1 MFLTPTARRL
11 ARAQV
16 RSIPL
21 NKPISIVAEVLQ
33 PRRQSTAAAS
43 STGNSPQTIFSG
55 IQPTGVPHLGNYL
68 GALQQWVKLQNGAA
82 PDTTLLYSI
91 VDLHAITV
99 RENLAH
105 RRRWKREMLAT
116 LLAIGLDPNR
126 SIVYCQSEV
135 PAHAELQW
143 ILGCDASYGY
153 LSRMTQWKSKLDL
166 PDNADPLDESSTM
179 KLKAGLFN
187 YPVLQAADILLHRA
201 THVPVG
207 QDQQQHLEFA
217 RRCANSFNSHYG
229 RTLIPPQTLL
239 SPAKRIMSLDRPS
252 LKMSKSHVNPSSRI
266 LLTDSKSAIAKKV
279 RAAVTDS
286 ILGVSYDPINR
297 PGVSN
302 LVDIMFYITSSDSD
316 TGASTQH
323 DLAHDLQDLSMRAFK
338 ERVTDAID
346 SHLAPMRERYEAIIS
361 DRGSLLTDAA
371 AVGREKATASAVVT
385 MERVREAVGLD
396 MPWEFP
402 RQP

>member
-1 MFLTPTARRL
+1 MFLTPTAGRL
-11 ARAQV
+11 ARAQA
-16 RSIPL
+16 RSRPL
-21 NKPISIVAEVLQ
+21 HKPKPIPIVVEALQ
-33 PRRQSTAAAS
+33 LRRQSTAAAS
-43 STGNSPQTIFSG
+43 STSNGLQTIFSG

-126 SIVYCQSEV
+126 SIVYCQSE
-135 PAHAELQW
+135 
-143 ILGCDASYGY
+143 
-153 LSRMTQWKSKLDL
+153 SKLGL
-166 PDNADPLDESSTM
+166 PDNADPLDELSTM

-252 LKMSKSHVNPSSRI
+252 LKMSKSHANPSSRI
-266 LLTDSKSAIAKKV
+266 LLTDSKSAIAKKI

-286 ILGVSYDPINR
+286 TSGVSYDTINR

-302 LVDIMFYITSSDSD
+302 LVDIMFHITSSESD
-316 TGASTQH
+316 TVATTQH

-346 SHLAPMRERYEAIIS
+346 SHLAPMRDRYEAIIT
-361 DRGSLLTDAA
+361 DRGSLLADVA
-371 AVGREKATASAVVT
+371 AVGREKATASAAVT

-396 MPWEFP
+396 TPWEFP
-402 RQP
+402 GQP

>member
-91 VDLHAITV
+91 VDLHAIT
-99 RENLAH
+99 
-105 RRRWKREMLAT
+105 
-116 LLAIGLDPNR
+116 
-126 SIVYCQSEV
+126 
-135 PAHAELQW
+135 
-143 ILGCDASYGY
+143 
-153 LSRMTQWKSKLDL
+153 SKLDL

-201 THVPVG
+201 THVPW
-207 QDQQQHLEFA
+207 A
-217 RRCANSFNSHYG
+217 KTNNNIS
-229 RTLIPPQTLL
+229 T
-239 SPAKRIMSLDRPS
+239 PAKRIMSLDRPS